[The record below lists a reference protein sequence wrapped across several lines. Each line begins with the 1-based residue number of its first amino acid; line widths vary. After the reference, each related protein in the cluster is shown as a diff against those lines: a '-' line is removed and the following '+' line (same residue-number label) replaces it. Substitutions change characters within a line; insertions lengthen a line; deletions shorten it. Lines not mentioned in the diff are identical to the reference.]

1 MLERVLYIWAIRHP
15 GSGYVQGMNGLITP
29 FIVVFLDEF
38 LDCDFAECD
47 ASTVPQPL
55 LDDVEAD
62 CFWCLSK
69 LLDGIQDNYTSMQP
83 GITQKLQ
90 VLDKIIERI
99 ENKLYR
105 HLQEMSAPITQFA
118 FRWINCLLMRELP
131 MHCTIRLWDT
141 CLAEKDGFSSLFIYV
156 CASFLKVFS
165 SQLQSEHDFPTLMH
179 KLLHLPTSTWS
190 FDDIEMVLADAFTL
204 QTSFEEH
211 FARNKSN

>member
-1 MLERVLYIWAIRHP
+1 MVPIFDHLHLQMLERVLYIWAIRHP

-99 ENKLYR
+99 ESKSLILLFLVCPFLR
-105 HLQEMSAPITQFA
+105 CVSAHTYIAQ
-118 FRWINCLLMRELP
+118 
-131 MHCTIRLWDT
+131 
-141 CLAEKDGFSSLFIYV
+141 
-156 CASFLKVFS
+156 
-165 SQLQSEHDFPTLMH
+165 
-179 KLLHLPTSTWS
+179 
-190 FDDIEMVLADAFTL
+190 
-204 QTSFEEH
+204 
-211 FARNKSN
+211 